1 MTLRSG
7 FLSRVSEEFGFPIRE
22 VFAMRKMNVKLSL
35 LFEVILFAVV
45 FYLAA
50 GSANGFPAPIQY
62 FIDIPTILIILA
74 IVIVGMLVFGCQ
86 KDFHKAFSIGQKNY
100 SLLELKNIKL
110 SVSVCQR
117 LIVCGSL
124 ISIVI
129 GVISFLQ
136 NFSDPATTGPALAVA
151 FLSAFY
157 GAVLEYLTL
166 PLYIASER
174 AINQAM
180 DLGELDEDGLSADTG
195 HWTDTAPISVEKKP
209 ASAAGKKG
217 PAPEDK
223 SE

>member
-86 KDFHKAFSIGQKNY
+86 KDFHKTFSIGQKNY

-157 GAVLEYLTL
+157 GAVLESFTL

-174 AINQAM
+174 AINEAM
-180 DLGELDEDGLSADTG
+180 DLGEE
-195 HWTDTAPISVEKKP
+195 E
-209 ASAAGKKG
+209 
-217 PAPEDK
+217 
-223 SE
+223 

>member
-1 MTLRSG
+1 
-7 FLSRVSEEFGFPIRE
+7 
-22 VFAMRKMNVKLSL
+22 
-35 LFEVILFAVV
+35 
-45 FYLAA
+45 
-50 GSANGFPAPIQY
+50 
-62 FIDIPTILIILA
+62 
-74 IVIVGMLVFGCQ
+74 MLVFGCQ
-86 KDFHKAFSIGQKNY
+86 KDFHKTFSIGQKNY

-157 GAVLEYLTL
+157 GAVLESFTL

-174 AINQAM
+174 AINEAM
-180 DLGELDEDGLSADTG
+180 DLGEE
-195 HWTDTAPISVEKKP
+195 E
-209 ASAAGKKG
+209 
-217 PAPEDK
+217 
-223 SE
+223 

>member
-1 MTLRSG
+1 M
-7 FLSRVSEEFGFPIRE
+7 
-22 VFAMRKMNVKLSL
+22 KKYNVKLAL
-35 LFEVILFAVV
+35 LLEVILFVAV
-45 FYLAA
+45 FYFAV
-50 GSANGFPAPIQY
+50 GSCNGYPAPIRY
-62 FIDIPTILIILA
+62 FIDITTIIIILA
-74 IVIVGMLVFGCQ
+74 IVIGGMFAFGCQ

-157 GAVLEYLTL
+157 GAVLEYFTL

-174 AINQAM
+174 AINEAM
-180 DLGELDEDGLSADTG
+180 DLGELDEDGLTLECTG
-195 HWTDTAPISVEKKP
+195 KTAEKESVENNTP
-209 ASAAGKKG
+209 A
-217 PAPEDK
+217 EEK